1 MIILNLK
8 FVYILI
14 FILPQINLLRAQ
26 EIEFNGFVEV
36 DHISYIENK
45 ETSKVNSRNRG
56 ILQLELRSNF
66 SDQSSIFS
74 AVEFRADQSDLS
86 RNRVYLDEAYIDL
99 FLDDFDFR
107 FGKQIIIW
115 GKADGFNPTD
125 NITPWDFSD
134 ILDTDDERIGVVAL
148 KANYYIGNWT
158 LEGIIVPT
166 FTPSVLP
173 TENSRWFP
181 TFPETVRNPIFPGAG
196 PPILKAFYEFQN
208 PILPDE
214 NFSNAQYA
222 GKISSTF
229 SGWDVSVSYYYGW
242 DDLPSFYQSQYMTG
256 DSLFLEI
263 QPVYQR
269 RKVLGI
275 DFSTTFGKWGIR
287 GEAAYFITADPNGT
301 NPEIDDPY
309 FQYVMGIDRTFSN
322 LIGENNLFVLIQWIQ
337 EIPKYYTVYRN
348 DDLNH
353 VFQKSFTARMEYEFG
368 AFSKII
374 IEGVYNI
381 KNEDYY
387 ISPAFNYNIF
397 DGVELKLSGEIFG
410 GKADSFFGNYRDN
423 NRVQVKIKYSF

>member
-1 MIILNLK
+1 MKTMKLK
-8 FVYILI
+8 FVLIIILVLSQI
-14 FILPQINLLRAQ
+14 FLLRAQ

-36 DHISYIENK
+36 DHISYITNK
-45 ETSKVNSRNRG
+45 EASKVNSRNQG
-56 ILQLELRSNF
+56 ILQLELRSNI

-74 AVEFRADQSDLS
+74 AVEFRDDQSDRS
-86 RNRVYLDEAYIDL
+86 RNRVYLDEVYIDL

-107 FGKQIIIW
+107 IGEQIIIW
-115 GKADGFNPTD
+115 GKADGVNPTD

-158 LEGIIVPT
+158 LEGIIIPT
-166 FTPSVLP
+166 FAPSVLP
-173 TENSRWFP
+173 TENSRWFF
-181 TFPETVRNPIFPGAG
+181 TKPETFANPIFSTIG
-196 PPILKAFYEFQN
+196 PPFLKSFYEFQN

-214 NFSNAQYA
+214 NFSNVQYA
-222 GKISSTF
+222 GKISSTS

-242 DDLPSFYQSQYMTG
+242 DDLPSFHQSQNMTG

-269 RKVLGI
+269 RNVLGI

-287 GEAAYFITADPNGT
+287 GEAAYFITADPKGT

-309 FQYVMGIDRTFSN
+309 FQYVLGFDRTFSDFI
-322 LIGENNLFVLIQWIQ
+322 LDNNLFVLIQWIH

-353 VFQKSFTARMEYEFG
+353 IFQKSFTARMEYEFG

-374 IEGVYNI
+374 IEGVYSI
-381 KNEDYY
+381 KNKDYY
-387 ISPAFNYNIF
+387 FSPAYNYNIF
-397 DGVELKLSGEIFG
+397 DGIELKLSGEIFG
-410 GKADSFFGNYRDN
+410 GKADSFFGNYREN